1 MTVKKTFIVTYSHN
15 YGLGVAIIN
24 TETIEQAHKICKES
38 DYIWDGYS
46 IEELDTTVELKIL
59 EE

>member
-1 MTVKKTFIVTYSHN
+1 METKKTFIVTYSHN

-24 TETIEQAHKICKES
+24 TETIEKAHKICKES
-38 DYIWDGYS
+38 NYIWDGYS
-46 IEELDTTVELKIL
+46 IEELDITTELLIL